1 MLINVWK
8 ECETIEISY
17 EKWMG
22 RLNYLLGQC
31 FQKKRISSKSKP
43 FNNDIRALIKYRKD
57 MKRTFL
63 LTESKSSCLKLNHLD
78 RKIDKKIARFNQELV
93 SNALVESQTINKC
106 DF

>member
-22 RLNYLLGQC
+22 KLNYLLGQC
-31 FQKKRISSKSKP
+31 FKKKRISNKSKQ
-43 FNNDIRALIKYRKD
+43 FNSDIRTLIKYWKD
-57 MKRTFL
+57 VKRTFL
-63 LTESKSSCLKLNHLD
+63 LTESKSSFLKLNHLD

-93 SNALVESQTINKC
+93 C
-106 DF
+106 DA